1 MNSFTVH
8 FVGPSLCAF
17 PERNLQYC
25 RAPHLQ
31 PQSETTT
38 PTLLFTTRTCGG
50 LSAARSLPHPAL
62 ELCAPSM
69 EAETWV
75 KKLSIE
81 DKRMLVAEE
90 GVWEYKPPDNLPEYL
105 DPIESTRHKNIGETL
120 LNMPITKLEALA
132 LEAAKKRLDRGE
144 ASLVSIHSLWN

>member
-1 MNSFTVH
+1 
-8 FVGPSLCAF
+8 
-17 PERNLQYC
+17 
-25 RAPHLQ
+25 
-31 PQSETTT
+31 
-38 PTLLFTTRTCGG
+38 
-50 LSAARSLPHPAL
+50 
-62 ELCAPSM
+62 M

-105 DPIESTRHKNIGETL
+105 DPIESTRQENIGETL

-144 ASLVSIHSLWN
+144 TSLVSIHSLWK